1 MTGLTNRVYIK
12 CNGNGR
18 LYMKVTTNEPQLA
31 TPTNVSVS
39 GTTVSWDAVKN
50 AESYDIY
57 VDNTLYKN
65 TTGQNTQ

>member
-31 TPTNVSVS
+31 TPQNVSAS
-39 GTTVSWDAVKN
+39 GTTVNWDAVKN
-50 AESYDIY
+50 ATSYEIFADGTSIGG
-57 VDNTLYKN
+57 VN
-65 TTGQNTQ
+65 G

>member
-18 LYMKVTTNEPQLA
+18 LYMKVTTNEPQLD
-31 TPTNVSVS
+31 TVSNVSAS

-57 VDNTLYKN
+57 VDNMLYEN
-65 TTGQNTQ
+65 TTGQNT